1 MRTLLSRVGG
11 SERNTRALTRP
22 GKDESTSDAV
32 PELAGEGKTEV
43 GLAVGDGVSV
53 KLGCGLTLTGALT
66 DGLTLGLALGLAL
79 GLTLGLALGL
89 TLGLTT
95 VSAGFALRGSMTTSP
110 PSAMKESALTESLNF
125 CTVIVFGPTCVGA

>member
-66 DGLTLGLALGLAL
+66 DGLTLGLALGL
-79 GLTLGLALGL
+79 TLGLALGL